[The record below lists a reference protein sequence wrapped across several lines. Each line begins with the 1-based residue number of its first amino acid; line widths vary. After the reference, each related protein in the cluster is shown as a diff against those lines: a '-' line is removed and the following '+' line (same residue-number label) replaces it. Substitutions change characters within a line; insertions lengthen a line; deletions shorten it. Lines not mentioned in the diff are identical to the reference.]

1 VYIRRDYSES
11 MKPSFRRDTVI
22 FISVF
27 VTGLVA
33 VGALGAFILGQTP
46 SVFLRDKFTDLGWL
60 FNCVFIVAIWVW
72 MYPRYKRT
80 VINK

>member
-1 VYIRRDYSES
+1 MYIRRDYSES